1 MKPDYH
7 TLEFDLRAM
16 QAEHI
21 LVTEEA
27 DAVSMGRRNINELR
41 CRSHSL
47 EHNVTEEHKQ
57 MNKLVIS

>member
-21 LVTEEA
+21 LVTEQA
-27 DAVSMGRRNINELR
+27 DAVSMGRRNINELH
-41 CRSHSL
+41 CRFHSL
-47 EHNVTEEHKQ
+47 EHYTGEQKQ
-57 MNKLVIS
+57 MNKLVIL